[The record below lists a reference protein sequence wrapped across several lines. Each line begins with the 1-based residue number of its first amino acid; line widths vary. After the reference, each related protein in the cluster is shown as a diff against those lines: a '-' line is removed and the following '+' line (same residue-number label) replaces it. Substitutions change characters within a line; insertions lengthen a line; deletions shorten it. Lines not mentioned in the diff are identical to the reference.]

1 MFNRGV
7 NEWLEKYIDAD
18 AVLYI
23 NKEKAV
29 QLQTKSSSQW
39 LEKLKEYNF
48 DTIVHR
54 SRAIVNPK
62 SNFSFKKDSD
72 NKKNITANNEYEASD
87 NKKPTSYTKA
97 EAVGMVDGI
106 MESLLSFE
114 WGYGE
119 LKNRAS
125 VIKQA
130 HAMLNGAEAGKRHGE
145 ALNYTKTDWSGS
157 NR

>member
-1 MFNRGV
+1 M
-7 NEWLEKYIDAD
+7 
-18 AVLYI
+18 
-23 NKEKAV
+23 EKA
-29 QLQTKSSSQW
+29 Q
-39 LEKLKEYNF
+39 
-48 DTIVHR
+48 
-54 SRAIVNPK
+54 
-62 SNFSFKKDSD
+62 FSFKKDSD
-72 NKKNITANNEYEASD
+72 NNKNTALGNEKGQAD